1 MNEFISA
8 LRPQQPHVAV
18 DVELPTEITY
28 TPRWRSNTAHKEFQF
43 PLGMEWS
50 TQCIT
55 IVINNLSKTLAHN
68 CRKNFCVLSIWS
80 KVKVSGHTFL
90 RTDWKRKNT

>member
-28 TPRWRSNTAHKEFQF
+28 TPRWRSNTAYKEFQF
-43 PLGMEWS
+43 PLGMEH
-50 TQCIT
+50 T
-55 IVINNLSKTLAHN
+55 VHHN
-68 CRKNFCVLSIWS
+68 SN
-80 KVKVSGHTFL
+80 
-90 RTDWKRKNT
+90 